1 MKRIKIKVAGIVQG
15 VGFRNFA
22 KRNAQTLGL
31 TGFTK
36 NNDDGSVQ
44 IEVQSENHLV
54 LSQFVTLMEKGPS
67 HSEVRHIQTS
77 EIPPIDG
84 ESFFYII
91 S

>member
-1 MKRIKIKVAGIVQG
+1 MKRISIKVAGIVQG

-36 NNDDGSVQ
+36 NIDDGSVL
-44 IEVQSENHLV
+44 IEVQSENHATLA
-54 LSQFVTLMEKGPS
+54 LFVTIIEKGPS
-67 HSEVRHIQTS
+67 HSEVRHLNTT
-77 EIPPIDG
+77 EIPIIDG

-91 S
+91 C